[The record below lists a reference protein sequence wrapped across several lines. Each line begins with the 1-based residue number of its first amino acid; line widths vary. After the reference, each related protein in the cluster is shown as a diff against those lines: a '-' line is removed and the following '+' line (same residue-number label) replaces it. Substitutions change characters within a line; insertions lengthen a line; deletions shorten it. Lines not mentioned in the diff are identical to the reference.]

1 MISQYVECAYSL
13 TLPMDEISGTY
24 SRVVLYIQIQTN
36 LAEFTP
42 SGWEGYNLNINYTL
56 ES

>member
-1 MISQYVECAYSL
+1 MISQYVGCAYSL